1 MGFLGWRSGSSTTES
16 NWFSISSKFL
26 PWNSSVSWQIL
37 GSSSLIRL
45 APVNLLGPELLP
57 KCKDGTKHIEKLMND
72 PPSKKVKS
80 HLHTTKMH
88 NGIYAAKS
96 RFCILFLVRETEIGQ
111 KHPKKTTAFYG
122 IILEIILKKTSRPN
136 MFVEKIFPPT
146 KKNCS
151 LSLGQKT
158 PAFLKK
164 KTSLKLPYVLKI
176 DPFEKRGDSYWK
188 PWFLTAIC

>member
-1 MGFLGWRSGSSTTES
+1 M
-16 NWFSISSKFL
+16 
-26 PWNSSVSWQIL
+26 SWQIL

-136 MFVEKIFPPT
+136 MFVEKYSLQQ
-146 KKNCS
+146 KKTVVCRLAKKLRHFS
-151 LSLGQKT
+151 
-158 PAFLKK
+158 KK
-164 KTSLKLPYVLKI
+164 KP
-176 DPFEKRGDSYWK
+176 
-188 PWFLTAIC
+188 A